1 MIEIDKLC
9 VGYENKK
16 VIDNLSL
23 NIKSGDYICVV
34 GPNGAGKSTFV
45 KALVGLKKEMKL
57 DIYHK

>member
-23 NIKSGDYICVV
+23 NIKSQVS
-34 GPNGAGKSTFV
+34 KERRV
-45 KALVGLKKEMKL
+45 KEK
-57 DIYHK
+57 